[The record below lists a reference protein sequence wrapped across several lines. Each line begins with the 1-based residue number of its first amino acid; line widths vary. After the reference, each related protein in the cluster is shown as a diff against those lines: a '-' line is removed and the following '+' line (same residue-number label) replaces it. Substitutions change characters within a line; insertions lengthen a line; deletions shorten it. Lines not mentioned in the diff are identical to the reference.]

1 MSDVGVVSLIA
12 MMGWLVLVVAGF
24 ASYRLSWGKTAQLAF
39 VWLAIFVGLFLLVR
53 LLGLEM

>member
-1 MSDVGVVSLIA
+1 MSDLSMISLIA
-12 MMGWLVLVVAGF
+12 MLGWLVLVVAGF

-53 LLGLEM
+53 LLGLEL